1 MALSINLEKNL
12 AEGIHKIKCKT
23 EIKKCETCVELTA
36 KLTESS
42 VVYTNVSV
50 IYKWLKNIHIFCV
63 ATGIT
68 KKILIKFSYKF
79 SSHDNNRFISFS

>member
-1 MALSINLEKNL
+1 MVLSINLEKNL

-36 KLTESS
+36 KLMESS

-50 IYKWLKNIHIFCV
+50 IYK
-63 ATGIT
+63 
-68 KKILIKFSYKF
+68 
-79 SSHDNNRFISFS
+79 

>member
-1 MALSINLEKNL
+1 MQIQ
-12 AEGIHKIKCKT
+12 I
-23 EIKKCETCVELTA
+23 IKKCETCVELTA

-42 VVYTNVSV
+42 VEYTNVSV

-63 ATGIT
+63 VTGIT